1 MSINKKIEEYK
12 EIIQVG
18 SDDIVEKITEKMC
31 NEEENYSKSKVEK
44 FVQRIEKETGFRLD
58 GVKLW
63 NKVREH
69 DN

>member
-18 SDDIVEKITEKMC
+18 IDDITEKITEKMC
-31 NEEENYSKSKVEK
+31 NEEEHYSKSKVEK

-63 NKVREH
+63 NKLREH